1 MERLLSRG
9 LGLRG
14 VLASVFFLLGCG
26 GLAETP
32 QPHFLQALEPPEA
45 SPHSGSETPR
55 TEPSLSVPTPPPPPP
70 GHVLHLELLVA
81 VGPDVYRV
89 HRHDTERYV
98 LTNLNLASE
107 LLRDPSLGAQFHVH
121 LVRMVVLKDA
131 EAAPPITANIT
142 ASLRSVCQWG
152 RALSPQDDRD
162 PGHADLLL
170 YITRFDLELPD
181 GNRQVRGVTQLG
193 GACSPSWSCLITEDT
208 GFDLGVTIAHEI
220 GHSFGLEHDEGAPG
234 CNPQGHVMASDGK
247 PPKPGT
253 VHWSPCS
260 RQQLQRLLSAGR
272 ASCVRNPPGPLPGLV
287 GWPPQ
292 ALPGLYYGVDEQCR
306 VAFGPT
312 AVACTF
318 IREQEDPC
326 EALSCQTDPQ
336 TPGSCSRRLTPL
348 LDGTECGV
356 EQWCFRGRCRSLAEL
371 PQVEA
376 VHGHW
381 SSWGAPGPCSRS
393 CGGGVVTR
401 RRQCSDPRPAFG
413 GRVCEGPDL
422 QAEICNA
429 QACDQTQLQFMA
441 QQCAGTNPEPVR
453 LSPSTSALYRW
464 GAAAQHSQG
473 DALCQHLC
481 RAIGQSFIMR
491 RGHSF
496 LDGTRCVSGSPRG
509 DMPLSLCVAGRCRAF
524 GCDGRM
530 DSPRAPDACQVCGGD
545 NSTCSPRNGSFAA
558 GRAGEYVTFLTVT
571 PDLTHIH
578 VVNHRPLFT
587 HLAVKVAGRY
597 VVAGNA
603 RPSGS
608 TVYPSALEDLRLEYH
623 VSLTA
628 EQLPHREEIRI
639 PGPAWEPMEVQ
650 VYRRYGDEY
659 GTLSRPDI
667 TFTYFQP
674 EQQRAGAWASVR
686 GLCSVS
692 CGAGRRWVTYR
703 CVDQASGCRGS
714 PPAAWPEPCDLQ
726 PCPGLSP
733 LPAPT
738 AILAAPSRGVPAAHS
753 SACGMDRESRN
764 RTCVQGTGGLQGP
777 TWAHAMNPPPS
788 TPGPHPQMS
797 WPPPQGHL
805 LPQAPRHEAAA
816 SQQSGRRGPQAAGV
830 WVPLTGPCSVSCGR
844 GLTELRFMCEDPSLG
859 TLLPDALCAP
869 VSKPESRQAACQA
882 ARCPV
887 RWRYKPAACSV
898 SCGGGIARRILYC
911 ARARGDDQDEQI
923 LPDTHCQALPRPE
936 PQEACSTQPCPPR
949 WKVVSLG
956 PCSASCGL
964 GSALRLVACVRRDG
978 GQDVALNGAACA
990 GLLQPQAHVPC
1001 MVTDC
1006 AYRWQLGAWTQCSV
1020 SCGIGTQQRQNAC
1033 LGPQAPVPVTFCHH
1047 LPKPTTV
1054 RGCWAGPCAE
1064 RGSGGPV
1071 PPKEAT
1077 FPGPT
1082 SAPPTEASAQGS
1094 RPPAPRPL
1102 GESGPCGR
1110 QLLEPSGTLDLRGP
1124 GLADCVVS
1132 IGRPLGEEVTL
1143 RVLET
1148 SLNCSAGD
1156 ELLLWSRLTWRKV
1169 CRNLVGATLSSH
1181 CNTLVVRQR
1190 RGHSGG
1196 GGVLLYYGSRPASG
1210 TFHRECD
1217 TQLLGP
1223 QGDII
1228 SPSLG
1233 AAGTSAGGCRVFISA
1248 APDTRIAIRALVTA
1262 SGTGATGPEASYVS
1276 IRDLHRPRTTTFHGQ
1291 RALYWESE
1299 GSQVEMEFS
1308 PGFLQAQASL
1318 QGQYWTLPSR
1328 HSSVPAGSGRPL
1340 GVLETTEESLAAL

>member
-1 MERLLSRG
+1 MERLVARG

-14 VLASVFFLLGCG
+14 VLASAFLLLGCG
-26 GLAETP
+26 GLPGTP
-32 QPHFLQALEPPEA
+32 QAAPGAA
-45 SPHSGSETPR
+45 SPSSGSESPG
-55 TEPSLSVPTPPPPPP
+55 TEPSLSAPAPPPPSGQSWAP
-70 GHVLHLELLVA
+70 GSALHLELLVA
-81 VGPDVYRV
+81 VGPDVYRA
-89 HRHDTERYV
+89 HQRDTERYV

-107 LLRDPSLGAQFHVH
+107 LLRHPSLGAQLHVH
-121 LVRMVVLKDA
+121 LVRMVVLKEA
-131 EAAPPITANIT
+131 QAAPPITANIT
-142 ASLRSVCQWG
+142 ASLQSVCQWG
-152 RALSPQDDRD
+152 QALSPQDDRD

-181 GNRQVRGVTQLG
+181 GNQQVRGVTQLG
-193 GACSPSWSCLITEDT
+193 GACSPSWSCLIAEDT

-234 CNPQGHVMASDGK
+234 CDPQGHVMASDGK
-247 PPKPGT
+247 PPVPGA

-272 ASCVRNPPGPLPGLV
+272 ASCVRDPPGPLPRPADP
-287 GWPPQ
+287 PPQ

-306 VAFGPT
+306 VAFGP
-312 AVACTF
+312 AAAACTF
-318 IREQEDPC
+318 IRGQQDPC
-326 EALSCQTDPQ
+326 EVLSCQTDPQ
-336 TPGSCSRRLTPL
+336 APGSCSRRLAPL

-356 EQWCFRGRCRSLAEL
+356 EQWCFRGRCRSLVEL
-371 PQVEA
+371 PHVGA

-393 CGGGVVTR
+393 CGGGVVIR
-401 RRQCSDPRPAFG
+401 RRRCSDPRPAFG
-413 GRVCEGPDL
+413 GRACEGPDL

-441 QQCAGTNPEPVR
+441 EQCAATDPQPVR
-453 LSPSTSALYRW
+453 LSPDTSALYHW
-464 GAAAQHSQG
+464 GAAAQHRQG

-481 RAIGQSFIMR
+481 RAVGQSFIMR

-496 LDGTRCVSGSPRG
+496 LDGTRCVSSSPRG
-509 DMPLSLCVAGRCRAF
+509 DAPLSLCVAGRCRAF

-571 PDLTHIH
+571 PDLTRIH

-597 VVAGNA
+597 VVAGSA

-608 TVYPSALEDLRLEYH
+608 TVYPSALEDERLEYR
-623 VSLTA
+623 VSLTE

-639 PGPAWEPMEVQ
+639 PGPAREPMEVQ

-659 GTLSRPDI
+659 GALSRPDI

-674 EQQRAGAWASVR
+674 EQQRAGAWAPVR
-686 GLCSVS
+686 GPCSLS

-714 PPAAWPEPCDLQ
+714 RPAAWPEPCVLQ
-726 PCPGLSP
+726 PCPEPSR

-738 AILAAPSRGVPAAHS
+738 AILAAPSGEAPAAYS
-753 SACGMDRESRN
+753 SACGVDRESRN
-764 RTCVQGTGGLQGP
+764 RTCVQGTD
-777 TWAHAMNPPPS
+777 PPPP

-797 WPPPQGHL
+797 WSSPQGH
-805 LPQAPRHEAAA
+805 APGHEATA
-816 SQQSGRRGPQAAGV
+816 SGQSGSRRDPQAAGV
-830 WVPLTGPCSVSCGR
+830 WVPVTGPCSVSCGR
-844 GLTELRFMCEDPSLG
+844 GLTELRFTCEDPSLG
-859 TLLPDALCAP
+859 TPLPDVLCAP
-869 VSKPESRQAACQA
+869 ASKPESRRAACQA
-882 ARCPV
+882 APCPA
-887 RWRYKPAACSV
+887 RWQYKPAACSA
-898 SCGGGIARRILYC
+898 SCGGGVARRILYC
-911 ARARGDDQDEQI
+911 ARARGDGQDEQI
-923 LPDTHCQALPRPE
+923 LPDAQCQALPRPE
-936 PQEACSTQPCPPR
+936 PQEACSVQPCPPR

-964 GSALRLVACVRRDG
+964 GSALRSVACVQRDG
-978 GQDVALNGAACA
+978 GREVALDGGSCA
-990 GLLQPQAHVPC
+990 GLLQPQARVPC
-1001 MVTDC
+1001 MVADC
-1006 AYRWQLGAWTQCSV
+1006 AYRWQLSAWTQCSV
-1020 SCGIGTQQRQNAC
+1020 SCGVGTQQRQDAC
-1033 LGPQAPVPVTFCHH
+1033 LGPQAPVPVAFCHH
-1047 LPKPTTV
+1047 LPKPAPV

-1064 RGSGGPV
+1064 
-1071 PPKEAT
+1071 
-1077 FPGPT
+1077 
-1082 SAPPTEASAQGS
+1082 QG
-1094 RPPAPRPL
+1094 
-1102 GESGPCGR
+1102 SGPCGQ

-1143 RVLET
+1143 RVLEA

-1156 ELLLWSRLTWRKV
+1156 ELQLWSRLTWRKV
-1169 CRNLVGATLSSH
+1169 CRKLAGATLTSR
-1181 CNTLVVRQR
+1181 CNTLVIRQH
-1190 RGHSGG
+1190 RGQPGG
-1196 GGVLLYYGSRPASG
+1196 GGVLLHYESRPASG
-1210 TFHRECD
+1210 AFHRECD

-1223 QGDII
+1223 QGDIA
-1228 SPSLG
+1228 SPLLG
-1233 AAGTSAGGCRVFISA
+1233 AAGASAAGCRVFISS
-1248 APDTRIAIRALVTA
+1248 APNTRIAIRALVTA
-1262 SGTGATGPEASYVS
+1262 AGTGATGTEASYVS
-1276 IRDLHRPRTTTFHGQ
+1276 IRDLHQLRTTTFHGQ

-1318 QGQYWTLPSR
+1318 HGQYWTLPPR
-1328 HSSVPAGSGRPL
+1328 AQ
-1340 GVLETTEESLAAL
+1340 